1 MKKYLKSLLLLLMF
15 SFAIWTAGCTSQ
27 KNPSGAAADVT
38 TKAHEIENIISESTP
53 RETTETSTAAT
64 ETVAA
69 QKETTKENVTEEV
82 TEITAKEPATQET
95 TEETIET
102 ATQEETTKEETTTA
116 LIAEDGVYTSK
127 EDVALYLHTYG
138 KLPSNF
144 ITKKQAEA
152 YGWSGGG
159 LDDYAYGTCIGG
171 DKFGNYEGNLPT
183 EQGRQYYECD
193 IDTLHAK
200 KRGAKRIVFSND
212 GLIYYTEDHY
222 NTFERLYE

>member
-1 MKKYLKSLLLLLMF
+1 MKKITKKLIVLLLF
-15 SFAIWTAGCTSQ
+15 CFAVWMAGCTSQ
-27 KNPSGAAADVT
+27 KKPSGVVVDATAGT
-38 TKAHEIENIISESTP
+38 TQSAMQ
-53 RETTETSTAAT
+53 

-69 QKETTKENVTEEV
+69 ETTSAEEQTTRQKETEEQTATEQ
-82 TEITAKEPATQET
+82 TT
-95 TEETIET
+95 TEEITTAQEET
-102 ATQEETTKEETTTA
+102 TTQEETTAKA
-116 LIAEDGVYTSK
+116 AIAEDGVYTSK
-127 EDVALYLHTYG
+127 NDVALYLHTYG

-152 YGWSGGG
+152 LGWSGGG

-183 EQGRQYYECD
+183 ASGRQYYECD

-222 NTFERLYE
+222 NTFELLYE

>member
-1 MKKYLKSLLLLLMF
+1 MKKITKKLVVLLLF
-15 SFAIWTAGCTSQ
+15 CFAVWTAGCTSQ
-27 KNPSGAAADVT
+27 KKPSGVVVDAT
-38 TKAHEIENIISESTP
+38 TGTAQSTMQ
-53 RETTETSTAAT
+53 ETIAVETSSAEEQTT
-64 ETVAA
+64 R
-69 QKETTKENVTEEV
+69 QKETEEQ
-82 TEITAKEPATQET
+82 TT
-95 TEETIET
+95 TEEET
-102 ATQEETTKEETTTA
+102 TTQEITTAKEETTTEEETTA
-116 LIAEDGVYTSK
+116 KAAIAEDGVYTSK
-127 EDVALYLHTYG
+127 NDVALYLHTYG

-152 YGWSGGG
+152 LGWSGGG

-183 EQGRQYYECD
+183 ASGRQYYECD

-222 NTFERLYE
+222 NTFELLYE